1 MTSFLEPAALHQTRF
16 RTPGVTPDSRGVVVG
31 QKGLCLFPSL
41 DRAVAFYNGGRP
53 HASISMFTPD
63 QVHYGSMPVKRT
75 WKNYYPKRATVN
87 PGQDE
92 PTTVNLSSDI
102 NPKL

>member
-1 MTSFLEPAALHQTRF
+1 
-16 RTPGVTPDSRGVVVG
+16 
-31 QKGLCLFPSL
+31 
-41 DRAVAFYNGGRP
+41 
-53 HASISMFTPD
+53 MFTPD

-75 WKNYYPKRATVN
+75 RKNYSPKRSIVN

-92 PTTVNLSSDI
+92 PTTVHLSSDI